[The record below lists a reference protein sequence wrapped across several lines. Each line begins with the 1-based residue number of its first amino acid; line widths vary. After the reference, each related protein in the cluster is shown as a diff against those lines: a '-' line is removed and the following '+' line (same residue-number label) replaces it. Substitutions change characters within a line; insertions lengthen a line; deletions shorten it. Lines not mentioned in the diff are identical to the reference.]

1 MLNESQVEPS
11 PFRTTTEGLPSDVA
25 DVLSGRADPST
36 LSTPQPRDDE
46 GKPPIEGQG
55 GESGTKGAEEG
66 KPAKA
71 QVTPPDPSEDE
82 IFNRMG
88 FSESPEQKSQ
98 RLEREYSASS
108 KEVRRVN
115 QFNTSLLDMLKSQ
128 HVEVAME
135 DGVPVGL
142 VMGEGYSKG
151 GNLSVKFEDLAS
163 NEQAL
168 FENNPQAAVD
178 LILDRARKGLT
189 RVAPT
194 LDRAPVSLSSEREAA
209 AISHVLNMVEVDGEK
224 RHPNFDKNL
233 PFIKRLLSAPN
244 APKALREF
252 IAQEPEMALE
262 LLDLR
267 VDAEKNFLKSQAQK
281 ALTEKEKKAEE
292 ARQTLSPGPAGGGTP
307 GMAGNSAQSDYW
319 GKRIAAANG

>member
-1 MLNESQVEPS
+1 MPNESQVEPS
-11 PFRTTTEGLPSDVA
+11 PFRTTTEGLPNDVA
-25 DVLSGRADPST
+25 GVLSGRADPST
-36 LSTPQPRDDE
+36 LSTPQPASGE
-46 GKPPIEGQG
+46 GKTPGEGKG
-55 GESGTKGAEEG
+55 GESGTPGAEEG

-71 QVTPPDPSEDE
+71 QVTPTEPTEE
-82 IFNRMG
+82 QIFSRLG
-88 FSESPEQKSQ
+88 FSESPEQKAQ

-108 KEVRRVN
+108 KEAKRLN
-115 QFNTSLLDMLKSQ
+115 QANTKLMDFLKAQ

-142 VMGEGYSKG
+142 VMGEGYSKNSG
-151 GNLSVKFEDLAS
+151 LTVKFDDLAS

-194 LDRAPVSLSSEREAA
+194 LDRAPVSLSAEREAA
-209 AISHVLNMVEVDGEK
+209 AISHVLNMVEMDGEK

-319 GKRIAAANG
+319 GKKIAAANG